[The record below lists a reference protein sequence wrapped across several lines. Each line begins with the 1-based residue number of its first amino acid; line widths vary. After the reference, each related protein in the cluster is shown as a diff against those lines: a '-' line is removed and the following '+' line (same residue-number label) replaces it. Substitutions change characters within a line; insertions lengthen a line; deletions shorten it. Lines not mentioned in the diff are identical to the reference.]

1 MKLYFFRHAEAEDHA
16 DSRDDHDRDLTAKG
30 VARTKTAGQVLAAL
44 DLRLT
49 HLYTSPR
56 VRATHTAEIL
66 ARALNLTAEVRDELN
81 FDFDVT
87 AVEKLIAGLSDEH
100 EVLFVGHEPSMSL
113 VVGELTGGNVLMK
126 KGGMAR
132 VDVVTAMSP
141 LRGQLAWL
149 IAPKVFDALGAKS

>member
-1 MKLYFFRHAEAEDHA
+1 
-16 DSRDDHDRDLTAKG
+16 
-30 VARTKTAGQVLAAL
+30 
-44 DLRLT
+44 
-49 HLYTSPR
+49 
-56 VRATHTAEIL
+56 
-66 ARALNLTAEVRDELN
+66 
-81 FDFDVT
+81 
-87 AVEKLIAGLSDEH
+87 
-100 EVLFVGHEPSMSL
+100 MSL